1 MVGCILI
8 EQGMERCA
16 QIPGRRLLGSW
27 LFCTIMIC
35 TVYKAK
41 LTADLVNPPSEHVA
55 DLAELARLDYDP
67 YYFLVS
73 GSRKIYPLFDV
84 RST

>member
-8 EQGMERCA
+8 EQGIDRCA
-16 QIPGRRLLGSW
+16 QLPGRRLLGSW
-27 LFCTIMIC
+27 LFCTIIIC

-67 YYFLVS
+67 YYFKVS
-73 GSRKIYPLFDV
+73 ETRRTYPLV
-84 RST
+84 GVISI